1 MSCMRIV
8 IAGFAVIHL
17 GGCGISMPSLS
28 ASMGSQ
34 DVGSTRPQKLDANPK
49 QAAASSGFWEKI
61 QSPFGKKGSGASDEI
76 GLMAAKFN
84 PAEAQNAI
92 NVYRAKKGLG
102 PLKLNAKLTQA
113 AKMHAQDLAKND
125 RISHFGSD
133 GSDIEERTRR
143 TGYVFN
149 LIAENVGTGQR
160 TPAEVIKGWQQSPS
174 HNENLLLADAD
185 EMGVAVVYRPETE
198 FQTFWT
204 LVLGSGRG

>member
-1 MSCMRIV
+1 
-8 IAGFAVIHL
+8 
-17 GGCGISMPSLS
+17 
-28 ASMGSQ
+28 
-34 DVGSTRPQKLDANPK
+34 
-49 QAAASSGFWEKI
+49 
-61 QSPFGKKGSGASDEI
+61 ASDEI